1 MEIVYV
7 TGNTGKVKLA
17 NMIYQDMGIEII
29 QEDIETPEI
38 QTMDCREVAKFS
50 ASFAAK
56 LLGKPVLKNDSGL
69 IIPALND
76 FPGALAKYAEESL
89 GAEGF
94 IKLMDGVEN
103 RKCYWIEVLAYC
115 EPNKEPVIFESLSY
129 GEISLEVRE
138 GRGYPYDK
146 IFIPKGDTRTFSQM
160 TEDEQLKTF
169 DNKAYLD
176 LLKYLVDNNN

>member
-1 MEIVYV
+1 MDIYYV
-7 TGNTGKVKLA
+7 TGNKGKVKLA
-17 NMIYQDMGIEII
+17 NLIYQDMGINII

-38 QTMDCREVAKFS
+38 QSMDCSEVAKFS

-69 IIPALND
+69 VIEALNG
-76 FPGALAKYAEESL
+76 FPGALAKYSEETL
-89 GAEGF
+89 DAEGF
-94 IKLMDGVEN
+94 IRLMNGIEN
-103 RKCYWIEVLAYC
+103 RKCYWIESLAYC
-115 EPNKEPVIFESLSY
+115 EPNKEPIVFESKSY
-129 GEISLEVRE
+129 GYIADSVRE

-146 IFIPKGDTRTFSQM
+146 IFIPEGDTRTFSEM

-176 LLKYLVDNNN
+176 LLKYLINNNN